1 MFIPR
6 MASPPAT
13 MKAAAIDRF
22 GPARV
27 LKLHTLP
34 VPAPRPG
41 QVLIALHAAGVGAW
55 DAQVRNGSWRP
66 YGRPRF
72 PLVPGTDGAGFVV
85 AKGAGVRRLRIGERV
100 WAADYASGFYT
111 EYVAVNA
118 RHAARVPLRL
128 GMLEAGAGL
137 VTGLT
142 ALQGIDDALHVR
154 RGDTVLVFGASG
166 AVGTLAV
173 QFAKRRKA
181 RVIATASG
189 PKAARLMRRLGADG
203 VFDARASTAVQRLG
217 ALAPGGIT
225 AVLALAGGGALER
238 CLDLV
243 QPGGRIAYPHG
254 VEPVPQRRSATRLR
268 AYDAVLAPRELARLD
283 RAVREARLRVPIAA
297 MYPLARAAQA
307 HQRLERGHLAGR
319 LILRIRR

>member
-22 GPARV
+22 GPPRV

-41 QVLIALHAAGVGAW
+41 QVLIALHAAGVGSW
-55 DAQVRNGSWRP
+55 DAPVRIGSWRP

-100 WAADYASGFYT
+100 WAADYAGGFYA

-118 RHAARVPLRL
+118 RRAARVPLRL

-142 ALQGIDDALHVR
+142 ALQGIDDALRVR
-154 RGDTVLVFGASG
+154 PGDTVLVFGASG

-189 PKAARLMRRLGADG
+189 PKAARLLRRLGADG

-243 QPGGRIAYPHG
+243 QPGGRIAYPNG
-254 VEPVPQRRSATRLR
+254 VEPVPRGRSGMRLR

-297 MYPLARAAQA
+297 TYPLAQATQA
-307 HQRLERGHLAGR
+307 HQRLERGHFAGR
-319 LILRIRR
+319 IVLRIRR